1 MLDDEIAND
10 SQDNYA
16 DAPNSDVDVGA
27 ETETGG
33 NLDEMLT
40 QHVSN
45 DIKEYDVIWILLT
58 LSLLSIG
65 LHVMILLHV
74 RSSAPTYDAMRQKF
88 DEATESE
95 IDHADYIQR
104 GKKRLGYWIYNQYRE
119 KDRERNMQD
128 GISVDSSAHSD
139 LESGLSDSSQSQSD
153 NEMDAFLSH
162 DVFRNSDST
171 RSPGSI
177 LDGNDIPRRRRNRG
191 RTNSG
196 VSLRGLVN
204 IHNCFS
210 TGYDGKSFSPY
221 HSKMLQFG
229 FQECSDSACK
239 TIQTLWEKFVRDL
252 QKQSENGHQDWRTSL
267 IACVKMQMKTDQI
280 QRTFFRSSIKTHHLG
295 HFFTCTRMRKCFA
308 IIDLIGHSQKMKV

>member
-10 SQDNYA
+10 SQDNY
-16 DAPNSDVDVGA
+16 DNQNSNVGM

-58 LSLLSIG
+58 LSLFSIG
-65 LHVMILLHV
+65 LHIMILLHV
-74 RSSAPTYDAMRQKF
+74 RSSAPTNDAMRQKF
-88 DEATESE
+88 EETTETE
-95 IDHADYIQR
+95 IDYDNYIQR
-104 GKKRLGYWIYNQYRE
+104 GKKRLGYWIYSQYRE
-119 KDRERNMQD
+119 KDRERNIQD
-128 GISVDSSAHSD
+128 GISVDSSSHSD
-139 LESGLSDSSQSQSD
+139 LESGLSDSSQSDND

-162 DVFRNSDST
+162 DLFRNSESA

-177 LDGNDIPRRRRNRG
+177 LDGNDIPRRRVNRG

-210 TGYDGKSFSPY
+210 SGYDGKSFPLSFK
-221 HSKMLQFG
+221 HVLF
-229 FQECSDSACK
+229 
-239 TIQTLWEKFVRDL
+239 
-252 QKQSENGHQDWRTSL
+252 
-267 IACVKMQMKTDQI
+267 
-280 QRTFFRSSIKTHHLG
+280 
-295 HFFTCTRMRKCFA
+295 
-308 IIDLIGHSQKMKV
+308 